1 MLLDKLSLFIIEY
14 RRILY
19 CLATKIRL
27 QLVSTDLRPALRHAI
42 HRFIEHTQIYHNLC
56 LHLRVNFGHGY
67 QLIIISCDKTLLCP

>member
-27 QLVSTDLRPALRHAI
+27 QLVSTDLRPALQHAI
-42 HRFIEHTQIYHNLC
+42 HRFIAYIQIKHNLC
-56 LHLRVNFGHGY
+56 LHWCVNFAQGY
-67 QLIIISCDKTLLCP
+67 L